1 MLFFFLPQSEWEIV
15 SIYHAHMFTT
25 RIVHRER
32 RVLAAIGDRFR
43 TIITSEFRLSIGACI
58 GHVLVRWGL
67 LLLVTYCLFVLLIVV
82 LCPGSLMS
90 GWSYVRSPFLAI
102 LYIFHAIF
110 MVHMHEQ

>member
-43 TIITSEFRLSIGACI
+43 TIITSDSAAIGACI

-82 LCPGSLMS
+82 ICPGGLMS
-90 GWSYVRSPFLAI
+90 G
-102 LYIFHAIF
+102 
-110 MVHMHEQ
+110 